1 MADIVWHQIGILSS
15 EISTFHMFYKDLR
28 FMCWHLR
35 IKQLCERKG
44 FFADQFDL
52 RTKWS
57 VFEYQSSNL
66 IISSVIWDK

>member
-1 MADIVWHQIGILSS
+1 
-15 EISTFHMFYKDLR
+15 
-28 FMCWHLR
+28 MCWHLR

-66 IISSVIWDK
+66 IISSVIWDKWARASFSKANKIVQA